1 MAFKCNSR
9 WKFEIDETGRTVK
22 IILGH
27 IGRYKTFRIP
37 QNVIIDGVVY
47 QVKSVDL
54 GAFNSPRTLKRLI
67 IPDGVQFV
75 DECNFNHCTNLRV
88 VYLGKSVEYVLPY
101 SFPINKPRV
110 TVIINK
116 ENQQLDCRDGIIC
129 TSEGIAICSLGVHR
143 NLVIPE
149 GVKIIGPLTFNGN
162 DRLVELKFPSTL
174 KVIEDNGLS
183 QCENLKRVI
192 LPEGFECIDV
202 QGLMDN
208 VTLSLVDL
216 PSTIVSL
223 GYEALRGCNNLR
235 ALIIRS
241 KRLLELKL
249 RLNERF
255 EFSSKCELYVPESLV
270 TAYREHLVW
279 GKFKS
284 INPLKKLKDGIK

>member
-1 MAFKCNSR
+1 MNLKNSR
-9 WKFEIDETGRTVK
+9 PWEFDTDETGRTVK
-22 IILGH
+22 IIRGH
-27 IGRYKTFRIP
+27 IGRCKTFRIP

-54 GAFNSPRTLKRLI
+54 CAFNSPRTLKRLI

-75 DECNFNHCTNLRV
+75 DECNFNHCENLKV
-88 VYLGKSVEYVLPY
+88 VYMGKYVQYVLPY
-101 SFPINKPRV
+101 TFPINNPPVR
-110 TVIINK
+110 VIIDK
-116 ENQQLDCRDGIIC
+116 ANQQLFSQDGIIC
-129 TSEGIAICSLGVHR
+129 THDGVAICSTVKPR

-162 DRLVELKFPSTL
+162 DRLVEVKFPSTL

-183 QCENLKRVI
+183 QCENLKQII
-192 LPEGFECIDV
+192 LPEGFEHIDV
-202 QGLMDN
+202 QALMDN
-208 VTLSLVDL
+208 INLNLVDL

>member
-1 MAFKCNSR
+1 MNLKNSRR

-22 IILGH
+22 IIRGH
-27 IGRYKTFRIP
+27 IGRCKTFRVP

-47 QVKSVDL
+47 QVKSIDL
-54 GAFNSPRTLKRLI
+54 CAFNSPRTLKRLI

-75 DECNFNHCTNLRV
+75 DECNFNYCANLRV
-88 VYLGKSVEYVLPY
+88 VYLGKSVEYILPY

-110 TVIINK
+110 KVIINK
-116 ENQQLDCRDGIIC
+116 ENQHLDCQDGIIC

-162 DRLVELKFPSTL
+162 DRLVEVKFPSTL

-183 QCENLKRVI
+183 QCENLKQII
-192 LPEGFECIDV
+192 LPEGFEYIDV
-202 QGLMDN
+202 QALMDN
-208 VTLSLVDL
+208 INLNLVDL

-279 GKFKS
+279 GNS
-284 INPLKKLKDGIK
+284 NQLILLKNLRTE